1 MVDAV
6 MTTFIQYLQTVAMR
20 VSQLGP
26 LALTYGMIA
35 TRGRKRRA
43 TTAAHET
50 TSSVVMSVGTRAF
63 FGVAFEPFA
72 ATAATAF
79 PIGETENRPNRQYIV
94 LKIPQRWNSPDGTQG
109 YSPAPTGSP
118 APPVHATL
126 PLSRVRR

>member
-79 PIGETENRPNRQYIV
+79 PIGETEKNRPNRQYS
-94 LKIPQRWNSPDGTQG
+94 KFRDGTLLMELKDIV
-109 YSPAPTGSP
+109 P
-118 APPVHATL
+118 L
-126 PLSRVRR
+126 PQVVRLLLSMRPCR

>member
-6 MTTFIQYLQTVAMR
+6 MTTFIQYLQTVVMR

-26 LALTYGMIA
+26 LDLTYGMIA

-79 PIGETENRPNRQYIV
+79 PIGETEKNRSNRQYS
-94 LKIPQRWNSPDGTQG
+94 KFRDGTLLMELKDIV
-109 YSPAPTGSP
+109 P
-118 APPVHATL
+118 L
-126 PLSRVRR
+126 PQVVRLLLSMRPCR